1 MSEDTRTEALEQPEY
16 CNVCEN
22 FPCLGNHPADVL
34 AWIDNATFIWRGL
47 VTRAELERSMSG
59 YDAGAPFALLYRREA
74 MQEAAQAE
82 LCRLAEIQDRAKWIE
97 GIRRRLRLVAE
108 VHRCWVWQSVGL
120 WHWWCLRDSCGAA
133 HHNLLSQPEAFT
145 DALAHT
151 RSFVPQPPEPE
162 RWSEL
167 DVLAFEA
174 AWDAVQDHQARFAAA
189 LPARAAEVAEQ
200 VNEVFSGLLPDGMRF
215 EWK

>member
-1 MSEDTRTEALEQPEY
+1 VSEETRAEALEQPEY

-47 VTRAELERSMSG
+47 VTRAELEQSIAEQRAAEER
-59 YDAGAPFALLYRREA
+59 DRREWT
-74 MQEAAQAE
+74 ESV
-82 LCRLAEIQDRAKWIE
+82 
-97 GIRRRLRLVAE
+97 RRRLGLVAE

-133 HHNLLSQPEAFT
+133 HHNLLTQPEAFS

-162 RWSEL
+162 PFTGLEWAVHVALYEDAARQREA
-167 DVLAFEA
+167 DEA
-174 AWDAVQDHQARFAAA
+174 ALRGRVT
-189 LPARAAEVAEQ
+189 VVTEQ
-200 VNEVFSGLLPDGMRF
+200 VNDTFAGLLPEGMRF
-215 EWK
+215 EWE